1 VSLILYLP
9 FSIEKGK
16 PACGSFGEGRGAV
29 NSGGI
34 LKENIMKLDIL

>member
-9 FSIEKGK
+9 LSTGKGK
-16 PACGSFGEGRGAV
+16 PACGSFGEGRGGV

-34 LKENIMKLDIL
+34 LKEKYNET